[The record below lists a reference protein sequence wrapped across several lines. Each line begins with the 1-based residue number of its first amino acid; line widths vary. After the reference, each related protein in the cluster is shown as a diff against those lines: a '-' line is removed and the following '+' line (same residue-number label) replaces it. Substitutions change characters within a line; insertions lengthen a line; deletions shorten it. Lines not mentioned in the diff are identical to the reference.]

1 MLAMTTLSERLAA
14 LTHGD
19 READIAVNRLLWPE
33 REDYE
38 FHSARW
44 TLDINTVVAEI
55 ERRGWA
61 WSTGNSSPHPWG
73 EVWRTGGH
81 NRHVFAPTPCL
92 ALLRALVAAVETEK

>member
-1 MLAMTTLSERLAA
+1 MTLLSERLAA

-19 READIAVNRLLWPE
+19 WEADIAVNRLLWPE

-44 TLDINTVVAEI
+44 TSDLSAVVGEI
-55 ERRGWA
+55 ERRGWWFA
-61 WSTGNSSPHPWG
+61 LDNMIGKPDAMVYHGPTHEKYALG
-73 EVWRTGGH
+73 EG
-81 NRHVFAPTPCL
+81 PTPCL